1 METWS
6 SRGGNRYTPTQ
17 APTCALTKFEA
28 TENSDRLQVGQ
39 EEKKVF
45 FASSF
50 FKFWKFAAFGIGR
63 KWRTAKSRPR
73 DTSNVNASSGTRM
86 LLRRNVT
93 AWFSQQPAGIDWS
106 FWCLSGSLYNSH
118 KKRFNIPEYGWTQS
132 LVSIVTLLS
141 ISLNIALL
149 TDFSPAQIIKH
160 SWRGGR
166 CVDTDN
172 NVSDSRQWN
181 DLLACQNKPMS
192 QCIYSPNHG

>member
-6 SRGGNRYTPTQ
+6 SRGGNTYTPTQ

-28 TENSDRLQVGQ
+28 TENFDRLRVRM
-39 EEKKVF
+39 EEKKK
-45 FASSF
+45 SF
-50 FKFWKFAAFGIGR
+50 FFFCNSGNLLSLEMDATDGQLNRDLTTWA
-63 KWRTAKSRPR
+63 TSTPR
-73 DTSNVNASSGTRM
+73 QGVESCSGGM
-86 LLRRNVT
+86 LFFFFFL
-93 AWFSQQPAGIDWS
+93 QEPAGIDWS

-118 KKRFNIPEYGWTQS
+118 KKRFNIPEYGWTRS

-192 QCIYSPNHG
+192 RCIYSPNRG

>member
-6 SRGGNRYTPTQ
+6 SRGGNTYTPTQ

-28 TENSDRLQVGQ
+28 TENFDRLRGGL
-39 EEKKVF
+39 EENKKKKVWILF
-45 FASSF
+45 LFREFAV
-50 FKFWKFAAFGIGR
+50 FGLTDR
-63 KWRTAKSRPR
+63 KIMTSATCATSMPR
-73 DTSNVNASSGTRM
+73 HRVRELISAPKECKGLVFTQTC
-86 LLRRNVT
+86 
-93 AWFSQQPAGIDWS
+93 WIDWN
-106 FWCLSGSLYNSH
+106 FWCLSGLLYNSH
-118 KKRFNIPEYGWTQS
+118 KKRFNIPEYGWTRS

-172 NVSDSRQWN
+172 NVSDSRQRN

-192 QCIYSPNHG
+192 RCIYSPNRG